1 MNRLQNVSN
10 IKKWQYKFIKS
21 KLTSLNVLF
30 GPTKLKD
37 LQFANKE
44 NQEL

>member
-10 IKKWQYKFIKS
+10 IKKSQYKFIKS
-21 KLTSLNVLF
+21 KVTSLNVVF

-37 LQFANKE
+37 LQFTNSSDAF
-44 NQEL
+44 